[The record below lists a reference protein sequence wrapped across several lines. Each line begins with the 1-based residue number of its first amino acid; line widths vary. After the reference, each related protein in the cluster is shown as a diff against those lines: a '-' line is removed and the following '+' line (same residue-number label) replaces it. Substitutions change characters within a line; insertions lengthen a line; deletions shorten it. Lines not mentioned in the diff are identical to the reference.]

1 MTVSRIIALEI
12 SSYGSEHQNQP
23 LTFGCCTV
31 IGMTNLSEELTS
43 ESLEADDQGN
53 FTLFKKTLG
62 KKIIILIEELSHDTF
77 KQLCLS
83 LNEGLGTDY
92 KALMTKCFPD
102 IYSLVEATE
111 IKKSRS
117 PAEKLLRDL
126 INRQITVERL
136 LRGVEGIG
144 NIKARK
150 IITEGRVFCYAS
162 FKQSNERIF
171 SNLGPANIEFEN
183 IYTDIT
189 KRGKTLNLPGDY
201 QFSPRHS
208 TGQPQENSRKSG
220 IFNLYLRL
228 GFQWTV
234 IAYMRCPR
242 QVITRK
248 MTTSMKQP
256 KASFILGKLSA
267 LWCQHLLIRTAKV
280 TSLERSWEAHVD
292 ITGVITVEQKLV
304 FEMLGRTT
312 TSERKQK
319 LEVDP
324 PSSTTCDQR
333 QILSEENFLKVAG
346 VVVDSEQETVYGF
359 LPRLII
365 AKCRLIEA

>member
-1 MTVSRIIALEI
+1 ILKLQQSLF
-12 SSYGSEHQNQP
+12 SSGLFLS
-23 LTFGCCTV
+23 FDFV
-31 IGMTNLSEELTS
+31 FRNLSEELTS

-53 FTLFKKTLG
+53 FTLF

-150 IITEGRVFCYAS
+150 IITE
-162 FKQSNERIF
+162 
-171 SNLGPANIEFEN
+171 
-183 IYTDIT
+183 DIT

-208 TGQPQENSRKSG
+208 TGQPQE
-220 IFNLYLRL
+220 
-228 GFQWTV
+228 V
-234 IAYMRCPR
+234 C
-242 QVITRK
+242 
-248 MTTSMKQP
+248 
-256 KASFILGKLSA
+256 
-267 LWCQHLLIRTAKV
+267 
-280 TSLERSWEAHVD
+280 
-292 ITGVITVEQKLV
+292 
-304 FEMLGRTT
+304 
-312 TSERKQK
+312 
-319 LEVDP
+319 
-324 PSSTTCDQR
+324 
-333 QILSEENFLKVAG
+333 ILS
-346 VVVDSEQETVYGF
+346 
-359 LPRLII
+359 
-365 AKCRLIEA
+365 KCVLSTQ